1 MERARRKMDVGGGGA
16 NGHLLAAGH
25 FSSLMILRNHLPGSF
40 KSQSRDRYCFS
51 NSGITVERGK
61 YVCDCEWAGL
71 QGLFILR
78 I

>member
-1 MERARRKMDVGGGGA
+1 MWGGGA
-16 NGHLLAAGH
+16 NRHLLAGGH

-61 YVCDCEWAGL
+61 CVLCDCECAIL
-71 QGLFILR
+71 QGFFILM

>member
-1 MERARRKMDVGGGGA
+1 MWGGGA
-16 NGHLLAAGH
+16 NGHLLAGGH
-25 FSSLMILRNHLPGSF
+25 LSSLMILRNHLPDSF
-40 KSQSRDRYCFS
+40 KSQSRDRCCFS

-61 YVCDCEWAGL
+61 YVPCDCECAGL